1 MESWSYVSG
10 ERGFVSE
17 DSGTASDVITRGR
30 HGPLDWELKSPF
42 YGSNNNIGLGSSSQ
56 EGIENMGILDLGHQ
70 ETLRKSVSNG
80 SVKDAL
86 GNKFSGVRMFNSLAE
101 NAFWG
106 EEEPNAKIPS
116 SIMDFS
122 SADSSLIDLKLGRF
136 DDQRDDQ
143 RLSSSR
149 VVANIYSNDSLS
161 VTGKRIRVGGLN
173 SVTPYC
179 QVYGCKK
186 DLSSCKDYHKRHKV
200 CEVHSKT
207 PKVIVNGIEQRFCQ
221 QCSRSVLAPFV
232 VYFFIPNFQASHN

>member
-1 MESWSYVSG
+1 M
-10 ERGFVSE
+10 
-17 DSGTASDVITRGR
+17 
-30 HGPLDWELKSPF
+30 DWELKSSF
-42 YGSNNNIGLGSSSQ
+42 YGNDSNIGLGSSSQ

-80 SVKDAL
+80 SIKDAL

-106 EEEPNAKIPS
+106 QEEPNAKLPS

-149 VVANIYSNDSLS
+149 VAPNIYSNDSLS

-173 SVTPYC
+173 SMTPYC

-221 QCSRSVLAPFV
+221 QCSRSVLAPLV